1 VERGWSVRPVTPD
14 AREIVLG
21 GRLGGLVCCCLV
33 DRRADSL
40 CLAFVVEQLT
50 ALTLGMIRCNAFSGA
65 DRDDGQAC
73 TRIDWKEEKTGFSLV
88 IEAFGPLSLFV
99 RLKSRQS
106 NNTK

>member
-1 VERGWSVRPVTPD
+1 MFIAP
-14 AREIVLG
+14 
-21 GRLGGLVCCCLV
+21 
-33 DRRADSL
+33 
-40 CLAFVVEQLT
+40 
-50 ALTLGMIRCNAFSGA
+50 GA

-106 NNTK
+106 NREGFYDR